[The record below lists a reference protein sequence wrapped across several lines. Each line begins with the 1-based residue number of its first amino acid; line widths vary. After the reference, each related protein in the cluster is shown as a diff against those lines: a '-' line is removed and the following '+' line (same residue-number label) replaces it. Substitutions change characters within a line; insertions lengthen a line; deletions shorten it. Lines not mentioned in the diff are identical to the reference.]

1 MQSPIGFIGL
11 GIMGRGMVSNLIT
24 KLAAS
29 VVVWNRTT
37 SVSEELAVQYKSQVT
52 VASTPKDVVD
62 RCAVTFCMLSNMDA
76 SLAVVRVVIALCFVV
91 SLPFF
96 AL

>member
-24 KLAAS
+24 KLGAS
-29 VVVWNRTT
+29 VVVWNRTS
-37 SVSEELAVQYKSQVT
+37 SVCDTLAAEHSQAT
-52 VASTPKDVVD
+52 VVSTPKEVVE

-76 SLAVVRVVIALCFVV
+76 SIAVV
-91 SLPFF
+91 SLF
-96 AL
+96 